1 MVIGGRNLSG
11 ASPVQLKIE
20 IGGQLLESAEVAP
33 GFFLKMPALTAG
45 RLAGAGDYATLKIS
59 AEPPG
64 SDLAIEQFDAQP
76 DGRILFGYG
85 DGWNELEYNPITG
98 RLWRW
103 TTERGLIRVRAPAGR
118 ALTLRLD
125 GEIEEATS
133 SHVVIR
139 AGDRV
144 IAEHDIGTT
153 FSIDANVPAAAVS
166 GEELVISIETSA
178 WYIPAERRWRS
189 RDQRH
194 LGLKI
199 YSCVLAPAS

>member
-1 MVIGGRNLSG
+1 MTTL
-11 ASPVQLKIE
+11 P
-20 IGGQLLESAEVAP
+20 
-33 GFFLKMPALTAG
+33 AG
-45 RLAGAGDYATLKIS
+45 RLSGSGDYATLRIS
-59 AEPPG
+59 AEPSG
-64 SDLAIEQFDAQP
+64 SDLAIEQFDAEP
-76 DGRILFGYG
+76 DGRIVFGYG
-85 DGWNELEYNPITG
+85 DGWNELEYNPATG

-103 TTERGLIRVRAPAGR
+103 TTERGVLRVRAPAGK

-125 GEIEEATS
+125 GEIEEASS

-144 IAEHDIGTT
+144 LAEHDIGTT
-153 FSIDANVPAAAVS
+153 FSIDAKVPAEAVS
-166 GEELVISIETSA
+166 GDELTMSIETSA

-199 YSCVLAPAS
+199 FSCVLTPAS